1 MIVLFFA
8 TQGEPFTFLE
18 PVEVQGAVEVW
29 MGAVEAMM
37 KKSLHQF
44 AKEAVASYP
53 DTTRWSWL
61 QKTLGMLGL
70 AGATIWWT
78 WETED
83 ALQKMTAGSQSA
95 MKVRTIQVKASIMPN
110 HWQLSQPMR
119 RWLAEAAP

>member
-1 MIVLFFA
+1 MS
-8 TQGEPFTFLE
+8 
-18 PVEVQGAVEVW
+18 
-29 MGAVEAMM
+29 AVEAMM

-53 DTTRWSWL
+53 DVTRWAWL

-95 MKVRTIQVKASIMPN
+95 LKVSFCSSCLPLPVLRPWENRNQKEHVTGLEFRKTRKLGCHKA
-110 HWQLSQPMR
+110 
-119 RWLAEAAP
+119 

>member
-1 MIVLFFA
+1 
-8 TQGEPFTFLE
+8 
-18 PVEVQGAVEVW
+18 

-37 KKSLHQF
+37 KKSLHQL

-95 MKVRTIQVKASIMPN
+95 MKVS
-110 HWQLSQPMR
+110 LS
-119 RWLAEAAP
+119 LTVL